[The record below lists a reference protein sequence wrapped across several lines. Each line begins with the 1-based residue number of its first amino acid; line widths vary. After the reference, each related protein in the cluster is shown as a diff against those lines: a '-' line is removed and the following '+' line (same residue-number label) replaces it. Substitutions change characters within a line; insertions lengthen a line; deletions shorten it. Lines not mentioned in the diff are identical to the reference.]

1 MEMEDYMEIRVRKW
15 HSVSDEGYPEDGDI
29 CFIVTKTD
37 GDAPDCWL
45 VGGYNEDENAF
56 YADFGLGGMVAD
68 AEDVTS
74 WALMEDAEFIAK

>member
-1 MEMEDYMEIRVRKW
+1 MFYCYK
-15 HSVSDEGYPEDGDI
+15 DGWRRP
-29 CFIVTKTD
+29 D
-37 GDAPDCWL
+37 GWL
-45 VGGYNEDENAF
+45 VGGYNGDENAF